1 MRGSGLNHADGIVRI
16 ASSIG
21 FGATAARAAMI
32 VSVTYQSQSV
42 QGDVAIVPATS
53 SRLVKQFV
61 ELPYTMYASDPHWVP
76 PLRRDE
82 YRRLDARKN
91 PFLAHADLALWLAFD
106 GARPCGRIAAIEDR
120 AHNEFHRERLAWFG
134 FFEAET
140 AAVAGALLSIVE
152 AWSRA

>member
-1 MRGSGLNHADGIVRI
+1 MRGSGLNHADGIARI

-21 FGATAARAAMI
+21 FGAAAAGTDMI

-53 SRLVKQFV
+53 ARLVKAFV
-61 ELPYTMYASDPHWVP
+61 ELPYTVYASDPHWVP

-91 PFLAHADLALWLAFD
+91 PFLEHADMDLWVAFD
-106 GARPCGRIAAIEDR
+106 ANGPCRRIAAIEDR
-120 AHNEFHRERLAWFG
+120 AHNDFHHERLPWFRVLVAQ
-134 FFEAET
+134 EART
-140 AAVAGALLSIVE
+140 AHP
-152 AWSRA
+152 